1 MFQKNEITK
10 TVLEIIKPEASPKD
24 FQQAKDL
31 WWFSKRSKN
40 KGGLRLTSDGFDAFL
55 QAEIKS
61 YKVAFDKPFQTTNQL
76 LIYMDNMIDCPFFI
90 TKKDIHLFGE
100 KAAVQLVLFSGN
112 LPKFVYAK
120 AGKVK
125 ST

>member
-1 MFQKNEITK
+1 MLQKIKITK
-10 TVLEIIKPEASPKD
+10 TVLDILNPDASLKD
-24 FQQAKDL
+24 FQKAKDL
-31 WWFSKRSKN
+31 WWVSKRSKN
-40 KGGLRLTSDGFDAFL
+40 KGGLRLTPEGFDAL
-55 QAEIKS
+55 QRADIKS
-61 YKVAFDKPFQTTNQL
+61 YKVAFDKPFQTTNKL
-76 LIYMDNMIDCPFFI
+76 LIYMDNMIDCPFYI